1 MSYKSYLFTAC
12 LTVALLSAC
21 GSADKA
27 DRGVDSTDQA
37 QPEAEKNEPETYVEG
52 AELSDTIRLGGKT
65 YAYHIRCA
73 PDADLPLLV
82 DNLKQEYYQNRVTLT
97 VTRDG
102 EQVIH
107 REFTKEDFERY
118 VSESTRGDFN
128 SGLLLGMNCNREAST
143 AGRLCFWAVVGWCG
157 EGPTFRV
164 YLTPGSDAVTI
175 EQDFTTEDNSVE
187 EPVIN

>member
-1 MSYKSYLFTAC
+1 MFHKSYLFTAC
-12 LTVALLSAC
+12 LAVGLLSAC
-21 GSADKA
+21 GNAEKADKKA
-27 DRGVDSTDQA
+27 DSTA
-37 QPEAEKNEPETYVEG
+37 QEQPATQKKEPETYVAG

-65 YAYHIRCA
+65 YAYHITCE

-102 EQVIH
+102 EQVIR
-107 REFTKEDFERY
+107 REFTKEDFEKY
-118 VSESTRGDFN
+118 VSAGTRGDFN
-128 SGLLLGMNCNREAST
+128 NGLLLGMNCNREAST
-143 AGRLCFWAVVGWCG
+143 ANRLCFWAVVGWCG

-175 EQDFTTEDNSVE
+175 EQDFTLEDNSVE